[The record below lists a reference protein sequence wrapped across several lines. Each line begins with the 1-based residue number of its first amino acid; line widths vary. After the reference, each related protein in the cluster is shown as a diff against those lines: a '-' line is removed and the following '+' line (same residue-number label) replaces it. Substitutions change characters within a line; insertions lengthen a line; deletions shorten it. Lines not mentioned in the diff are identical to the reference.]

1 MILKSPLNICLST
14 TYITKSNP
22 DARAAGRPKA
32 GQAKA
37 GRRPAWAGAQR
48 LSKKAY
54 VSLVVRSHKSVKIKL
69 DLFVTFWIFFAE

>member
-1 MILKSPLNICLST
+1 MIIDLCLQWKYPTFKIC
-14 TYITKSNP
+14 P

-32 GQAKA
+32 GRAKA

-54 VSLVVRSHKSVKIKL
+54 VSLVVRSHKSVKIEL
-69 DLFVTFWIFFAE
+69 DLFVTFRIFFAE